1 MGKRIK
7 LNSGRS
13 GGQPRSGGAIITGAN
28 LRRSSEKPKA
38 PEPEASD
45 DNLDPLS
52 ASTPKEAMAL
62 AIKFLE
68 GLKPPDVEEPEEEG
82 S

>member
-13 GGQPRSGGAIITGAN
+13 GGQPQSGGAIITGAN
-28 LRRSSEKPKA
+28 LRRPKKKPLEA
-38 PEPEASD
+38 EP
-45 DNLDPLS
+45 DNNPGPWG